1 MKIQDITAESIAG
14 FVTSHDIPLMATQ
27 AKLCIPIIFRM
38 CQKMLHGIEFN
49 DIKVCDNLIID
60 GHHRYLSALII
71 NYKIGQVPT
80 NRMSATEP
88 ISWDL
93 VRFVED
99 DWDTTAKID
108 YLNELDAKYN
118 RLEIE
123 FVKQITSR

>member
-1 MKIQDITAESIAG
+1 MQDIPAESIAE
-14 FVTSHDIPLMATQ
+14 FITSHDIPLMSTQ
-27 AKLCIPIIFRM
+27 TKLCIPIIFRM
-38 CQKMLHGIEFN
+38 CQKMLHGINFDE
-49 DIKVCDNLIID
+49 IKVCDNLIID

-71 NYKIGQVPT
+71 NHKIGQVPT
-80 NRMSATEP
+80 NSTSATEQ

-99 DWDTTAKID
+99 DWDTPAKID

-118 RLEIE
+118 KLEIE